1 MRLPWRCIAAVSLA
15 LLATPGRALLRA
27 APEEPAHGTLIERVT
42 SEVVLIEVFAT
53 DLKGRPVKDLQI
65 PDFTLR
71 IDNQDPPKVISTLE
85 YIEPVQPTGA
95 MEPPAGESAEQ
106 APAAPSPSGAGAG
119 PTAPG
124 RRRYPRRFMLF
135 FEDSTSSP
143 IGLTQARRAAEQF
156 LSGGGEPDDQFAL
169 AAYDQRRHLRVLHD
183 FTSDRESLKQTL
195 QKSIEDRGRFS
206 DFVSEQGLR
215 HEAIVAANREAGASV
230 FSTQSGALSPEARRL
245 AESYASQDFQRMK
258 LVLSSLKTLVDALAP
273 WPGYKAVVFL
283 GDGIPEEPANE
294 YGLGDTRQTLRTDLG
309 ELGFATAASN
319 VTLHTVQTAG
329 LVAGNAGV
337 VAQASRRSNALAG
350 LALGTGGVSRDTNDL
365 LTALTSVEEAT
376 KGYYLLTYVPEG
388 PPDGRNHA
396 IILKTRRRGVTLRY
410 RRSFARLRPEEART
424 RAIQAAYLTP
434 ELHGDLGLDLSAVPG
449 PAGTT
454 GRVFDVVVYVPPG
467 RALFLPQPG
476 GPAAR
481 LEVGF
486 VALDV
491 EGKETVRLARRVR
504 IAADPA
510 RAQEAAS
517 RALNFFSRVT
527 LPGTSQ
533 TLTAVVADVQS
544 ESVGAARLGID
555 GSGAGPPRVL
565 GLSLYSM
572 DEKSLW
578 IEIEQDKKAAA
589 QEDSAAYTV
598 GPALRSRFSP
608 GENVRCGFKAASTGA
623 QDAQDLRVAIVSGDK
638 VVRVQPIGPGPSGDA
653 AKQGPAGGTMAA
665 SLTLDGLEAGD
676 YVLRVDQVATAGP
689 LELARL
695 PFRITAGP

>member
-1 MRLPWRCIAAVSLA
+1 MRAE
-15 LLATPGRALLRA
+15 
-27 APEEPAHGTLIERVT
+27 PEEPARGTLVERVT

-53 DLKGRPVKDLQI
+53 DLKGRPVKDLRI
-65 PDFTLR
+65 PDLELK
-71 IDNQDPPKVISTLE
+71 IDNHMPPKVISTLE
-85 YIEPVQPTGA
+85 YIEPVQPAGGA
-95 MEPPAGESAEQ
+95 SEASAPGAAGASAA
-106 APAAPSPSGAGAG
+106 APAPSVAGDG
-119 PTAPG
+119 QTASG

-143 IGLTQARRAAEQF
+143 IGLTLARRAAEQF

-169 AAYDQRRHLRVLHD
+169 AAYDQRRHLQVLQD
-183 FTSDRESLKQTL
+183 FTSDREALVRIL

-206 DFVSEQGLR
+206 DYVSELGLR
-215 HEAIVAANREAGASV
+215 HEQIEAANRGAEASV
-230 FSTQSGALSPEARRL
+230 FSTRSGSLSPEARRL

-273 WPGYKAVVFL
+273 WPGYKAIVFL

-329 LVAGNAGV
+329 LVAGEANV
-337 VAQASRRSNALAG
+337 VAQASRRSNALAN
-350 LALGTGGVSRDTNDL
+350 LALDTGGVSHDTNDL
-365 LTALTSVEEAT
+365 LTALTSVEKAT
-376 KGYYLLTYVPEG
+376 HGYYLLTYVPEG
-388 PPDGRNHA
+388 PPDGRHHA
-396 IILKTRRRGVTLRY
+396 IILKAKRRGVTLRY
-410 RRSFARLRPEEART
+410 RRSFARLLPEEARM
-424 RAIQAAYLTP
+424 RAIQSAYLTP
-434 ELHGDLGLDLSAVPG
+434 ELHGDLGLDLSAVSG
-449 PAGTT
+449 PVGAS

-486 VALDV
+486 VALDG
-491 EGKETVRLARRVR
+491 EGKETLRLARRVR
-504 IAADPA
+504 VAADPA
-510 RAQEAAS
+510 RAGEAAS
-517 RALNFFSRVT
+517 QALNFFSRVK
-527 LPGTSQ
+527 LPATSQ
-533 TLTAVVADVQS
+533 TITAVVADVQS
-544 ESVGAARLGID
+544 ESVGAARLPID
-555 GSGAGPPRVL
+555 GSGAGAPRVL

-578 IEIEQDKKAAA
+578 IEIEQDKKAGAG
-589 QEDSAAYTV
+589 EDSAPYTV
-598 GPALRSRFSP
+598 GPALRTRFSP
-608 GENVRCGFKAASTGA
+608 GENVRCGFKSAASGA

-638 VVRVQPIGPGPSGDA
+638 VVRVQPIETGPPSGDSA
-653 AKQGPAGGTMAA
+653 PRRPAGETIVA

-676 YVLRVDQVATAGP
+676 YVLRVDEVMTAGP
-689 LELARL
+689 TELARL